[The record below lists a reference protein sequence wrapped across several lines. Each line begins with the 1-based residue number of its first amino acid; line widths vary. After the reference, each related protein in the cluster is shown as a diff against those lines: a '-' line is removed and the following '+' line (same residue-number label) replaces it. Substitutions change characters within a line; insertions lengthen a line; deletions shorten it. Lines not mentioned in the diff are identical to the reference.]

1 MLAAPLGIVG
11 GYLLTWVMNKKY
23 SWEWSFYIQGLGL
36 IPCFVFIV
44 LMPAKYLNIT
54 IANEAKNKIKKDVE
68 I

>member
-1 MLAAPLGIVG
+1 
-11 GYLLTWVMNKKY
+11 
-23 SWEWSFYIQGLGL
+23 L